1 MKKIVSLIFLL
12 SALMLFVCCTAEE
25 SPVEMFLAAVGRY
38 DIDTMAN
45 MMTQDTAASGERLAE
60 YDRQLELEERDTLR
74 RLYSCLVYT
83 VEQETEPTENT
94 RMVRVNV
101 SAPDMEKILTYAE
114 AEVLVSGGTAE
125 DIVHEMLDDGMIAE
139 SCMTEKTVDILFE
152 KQNDRWLI
160 PYSEEANAGL
170 VKLLSMDVVLRF
182 FILN

>member
-1 MKKIVSLIFLL
+1 MKKIVFLIFLL

-45 MMTQDTAASGERLAE
+45 MMTQDTAASGERLSE

-114 AEVLVSGGTAE
+114 AEVLVS
-125 DIVHEMLDDGMIAE
+125 
-139 SCMTEKTVDILFE
+139 
-152 KQNDRWLI
+152 
-160 PYSEEANAGL
+160 AGRRRI
-170 VKLLSMDVVLRF
+170 LSMKCWTTE
-182 FILN
+182 